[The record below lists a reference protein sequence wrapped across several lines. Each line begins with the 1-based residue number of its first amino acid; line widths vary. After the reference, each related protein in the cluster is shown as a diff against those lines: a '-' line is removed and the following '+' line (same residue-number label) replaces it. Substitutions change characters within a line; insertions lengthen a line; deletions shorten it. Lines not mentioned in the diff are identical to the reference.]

1 MNLFLP
7 ILLLLHLKSLK
18 TVKTLVSL
26 LVGVSIVFMEQST
39 QDANFADERLT
50 SGQFFCGCLPRSLC
64 MAHQG
69 GMHEVIWKPLAGY
82 VGCDGQVRGVATVP
96 INFRTHP

>member
-7 ILLLLHLKSLK
+7 ILSLLHLKSLK

-26 LVGVSIVFMEQST
+26 LIGVSIVFMEQST

-50 SGQFFCGCLPRSLC
+50 SGQFSCGCLPLF
-64 MAHQG
+64 
-69 GMHEVIWKPLAGY
+69 PLHGTSRRDA
-82 VGCDGQVRGVATVP
+82 
-96 INFRTHP
+96 